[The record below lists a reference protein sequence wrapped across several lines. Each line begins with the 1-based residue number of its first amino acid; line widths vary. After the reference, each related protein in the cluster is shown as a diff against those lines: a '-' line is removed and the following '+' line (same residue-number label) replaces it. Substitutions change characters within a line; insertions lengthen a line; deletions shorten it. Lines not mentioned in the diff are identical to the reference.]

1 MNDSGINLYV
11 LKMIKPLTI
20 IIAEH
25 NEGTQLND
33 TLDSI
38 LDTSDDKLY
47 DIVVVSDGSTVPLD
61 LTKYGSLVKHVKS
74 SSRMGVGA
82 SFDIGAIHVETP
94 HIITMGSDIRFVK
107 NDYIEKMLAILEDN
121 PKSLVCTTNIG
132 INAGRM
138 DIEDPKAR
146 RRYGARL
153 LFFLKGEDLPR
164 NSRLFAK
171 GDPRRASFR
180 NILEAKWI
188 ERQEG
193 SVCDLPCILGAFYGV
208 TKDWYNHIKG
218 YRGHRYWGTLEPYI
232 SIKSWFAGGNCKIA
246 NDIEVAHIF
255 KQRPS
260 HVTMQHDLLYNKILA
275 CEVLF
280 DREIRTKLINFL
292 GDNEHIQRA
301 KRMVL
306 KDQGV
311 IDYLKKYHRSIFTRD
326 IHWWNER
333 FPFKY
338 YEEIILQK

>member
-1 MNDSGINLYV
+1 M
-11 LKMIKPLTI
+11 KPLTI

-38 LDTSDDKLY
+38 LNTSDDKNY
-47 DIVVVSDGSTVPLD
+47 EIIVVSDCSTKLLD
-61 LTKYGSLVKHVKS
+61 LTKYGSLVTHVNNS
-74 SSRMGVGA
+74 TRMGVGA
-82 SFDIGAIHVETP
+82 SFDIGAIRAETP
-94 HIITMGSDIRFVK
+94 HLITMGSDIRFVK
-107 NDYIEKMLAILEDN
+107 NGYIEKMLDILEDN
-121 PKSLVCTTNIG
+121 EKSLVCTTNIG
-132 INAGRM
+132 INADRM

-153 LFFLKGEDLPR
+153 LFFMKGEDLPR
-164 NSRLFAK
+164 NSRMFAK
-171 GDPRRASFR
+171 GDPRKASFR

-193 SVCDLPCILGAFYGV
+193 SVRDLPCILGAFYGV
-208 TKDWYNHIKG
+208 TRYWYDHIKG

-232 SIKSWFAGGNCKIA
+232 SLKSWFAGGDCKIA

-260 HVTMQHDLLYNKILA
+260 HVTQSHDLVYNKLFA

-280 DREIRTKLINFL
+280 DREVRTKMINFL

-301 KRMVL
+301 KRMIL
-306 KDQGV
+306 KDQDSV
-311 IDYLKKYHRSIFTRD
+311 NYLKKYHQSIFTRD
-326 IHWWNER
+326 IHWWNNR

-338 YEEIILQK
+338 YEDIIMEE